1 MLPSILRGVVVAGAT
16 ALVVVLSSTFGLS
29 SPWPVLL
36 VAAVAL
42 ARPLRPGLVIA
53 FLIGSV
59 SWWLGMALRAGFLPD
74 ATSSL
79 VIAAVV
85 AVAIPTIVA
94 TLTRERLPLWAGLAG
109 IALFAAFYEP
119 TFAAEPTKF
128 LAQSLIALAGIVVAT
143 GLGTFTA
150 LAAELLAGAPSARSH
165 TGAAPTPQG
174 VL

>member
-1 MLPSILRGVVVAGAT
+1 MLPSILRGVVVAGAA
-16 ALVVVLSSTFGLS
+16 ALVAALPSVFGLS

-42 ARPLRPGLVIA
+42 ARPLRPGLIIA

-79 VIAAVV
+79 VLAAVV
-85 AVAIPTIVA
+85 AVAIPTIAA

-109 IALFAAFYEP
+109 IAVFAAFYEP

-128 LAQSLIALAGIVVAT
+128 LAQSVIALASVVVAT
-143 GLGTFTA
+143 GLGAFTA
-150 LAAELLAGAPSARSH
+150 IAAELLAGAPSAASN
-165 TGAAPTPQG
+165 TTPAPSPQG
-174 VL
+174 VV